1 MKKLSKILTLQVR
14 GYEKIVLRMKLIC
27 FMMFLVFASTAA
39 DTYSQGTRFHMNLEN
54 VALKDVFEHIEEN
67 SEFILLYNEKWVDV
81 DRRVSVDVND
91 ETVEEILGQALK
103 GTRNIYRI
111 YDRQI
116 VILNDEEKESSSII
130 DDSGETGTVVQQ
142 QARVSGIVNDANGD
156 PLPGVTVLVKGT
168 TQGTVTDSNGRY
180 SLSVPSNN
188 EILQFSFVGMRTQEV
203 ALGGRSELSVTLAEE
218 SIGIDEVVAIGYG
231 TVRKS
236 DLTGSVSSVTSR
248 DIGDRVTTDLATLI
262 QGKAAGVEVS
272 RNNIRIRGVTTF
284 NNTDPLVVIDGFL
297 GGSMKDV
304 NPNDIESIEILKDA
318 SSTAIYGSRGANGV
332 ILVTTKSGKPGP
344 LEVRINAVAGISNT
358 PKKLDLLNA
367 SQYIDYVHDALTNAK
382 INIPDRLKTDAVRQ
396 DVTDW
401 QDEIFRTGKFQE
413 YNLDFSGGTEKSNF
427 FVSFFYRH
435 NEEFYIDKNSDV
447 GRIRIKNQFNP
458 RKWIRAGENISLTYS
473 IDRGVGPQRGTL
485 PFYSALPYLPVRD
498 ENVLG
503 GFANVDRTGDLSDSP
518 NPVADVYLTH
528 PQTNAFNY
536 QANAWA
542 ELEPVKG
549 LTYRFQ
555 AGVTGDFSR
564 YTRWD
569 DEYLRPNGQIVLNE
583 FTEQST
589 YSIYPLIES
598 YLTYKNTIGA
608 HDFSAM
614 IGNTWQNYARF
625 GGIGIYGQDYDKTS
639 IKNVFM
645 AGNNRVLNHNEGQY
659 AYLSY
664 FGRLNYQLLNKY
676 LLTVNLRRDASPR
689 FAPENRWGT
698 FPSVAVAWKL
708 NEESFIRDLEFFDLL
723 KLRASWGISGND
735 AIGNFRYL
743 SKVWNTGVFYPFGEP
758 SEPVL
763 GATVLNDS
771 SQGIKWESTTSKAI
785 AVDVA
790 ILNNSLSFT
799 AEYFIKNTNDILF
812 SVPRP
817 LSLGYGLRSAGDA
830 IVNAASAENKGFE
843 LQVGYRN
850 RIGDLN
856 YTINANYTNVENVVT
871 SLGLGQ
877 PYIAGVSRTAVG
889 YPIGYIYGH
898 VADGVFM
905 NQAELDAANQSAR
918 EEALAENPQLTQ
930 AQLANIYYQ
939 FATTSPGDVRFEDV
953 DGDGRVTNDDRT
965 MIGNPIPKHFYGF
978 SFNLDYK
985 GFDMNASFQGVGGN
999 DVHYGYHYINRG
1011 MATTLNKETW
1021 VLDRWRS
1028 EAQPGNGIVPRAII
1042 GDPTGNNR
1050 TSSLQVYP
1058 GDYLK
1063 LKQLSIGYSLPGNLT
1078 SGIGISS
1085 LRVYASGYNLFTVTK
1100 YPYLDPEFG
1109 ILRNLEGG
1117 ADFRLSGQ
1125 INVFPVPRMLSLG
1138 VQIGL

>member
-1 MKKLSKILTLQVR
+1 MKIFCLTGFLSEKTKLKWGRIMRLTLFLLVGIILT
-14 GYEKIVLRMKLIC
+14 GS
-27 FMMFLVFASTAA
+27 ASS
-39 DTYSQGTRFHMNLEN
+39 YSQSTRLDIKLKNGTIGELIDKVE
-54 VALKDVFEHIEEN
+54 KN
-67 SEFILLYNEKWVDV
+67 SEFVFLY
-81 DRRVSVDVND
+81 RND
-91 ETVEEILGQALK
+91 ELNLDRQVTIELENATIQQVLEAGLK
-103 GTRNIYRI
+103 SQNIAWDV

-116 VILNDEEKESSSII
+116 ILRKSQSVATKELAS
-130 DDSGETGTVVQQ
+130 QQ
-142 QARVSGIVNDANGD
+142 QRTITGVVADQSGQ

-168 TQGTVTDSNGRY
+168 TIGTVT
-180 SLSVPSNN
+180 NN
-188 EILQFSFVGMRTQEV
+188 EGNFSLTIPANAETLQLSFVGMRTQEV
-203 ALGGRSELSVTLAEE
+203 VLEGRTTITIIMEDET
-218 SIGIDEVVAIGYG
+218 IGLDEVIAIGYG

-236 DLTGSVSSVTSR
+236 DLTGSVASISQR
-248 DIGDRVTTDLATLI
+248 DIGDRVTTDLASLI
-262 QGKAAGVEVS
+262 QGRAAGVDVS
-272 RNNIRIRGVTTF
+272 RDNIRIRGVTTF

-297 GGSMKDV
+297 GGSMRDV

-332 ILVTTKSGKPGP
+332 ILVTTKSGRPGP

-358 PKKLDLLNA
+358 PKRLDMLNA

-382 INIPDRLKTDAVRQ
+382 INIPERLKTNEVRQ

-401 QDEIFRTGKFQE
+401 QDEIYRTGKFQE

-458 RKWIRAGENISLTYS
+458 KRWIRAGENIALTYS
-473 IDRGVGPQRGTL
+473 IDRGIGPQRGSL

-503 GFANVDRTGDLSDSP
+503 GFANVDRLGDLSDSP
-518 NPVADVYLTH
+518 NPVADVYLTN

-542 ELEPVKG
+542 EIEPFKG
-549 LTYRFQ
+549 LIYRFQ

-569 DEYLRPNGQIVLNE
+569 DEFLRPNGQIVLNE
-583 FTEQST
+583 YTEQST

-598 YLTYKNTIGA
+598 YLTYRNTIGA

-625 GGIGIYGQDYDKTS
+625 GGIGIYGQDYDKTA
-639 IKNVFM
+639 IKNVFLS
-645 AGNNRVLNHNEGQY
+645 GNNRVLNHNIGRY

-708 NEESFIRDLEFFDLL
+708 NEEAFIKDLDFFDLL

-743 SKVWNTGVFYPFGEP
+743 SKVWSTGVYYPLGEP
-758 SEPVL
+758 SAPAQ
-763 GATVLNDS
+763 GATVLEDS
-771 SQGIKWESTTSKAI
+771 SAGIKWESTTSKAI
-785 AVDVA
+785 AVDLG

-812 SVPRP
+812 AVPRP

-843 LQVGYRN
+843 LQLGYRKRVGELFYSVN
-850 RIGDLN
+850 L
-856 YTINANYTNVENVVT
+856 NYTNVDNVVT

-898 VADGVFM
+898 IADGIFM
-905 NQAELDAANQSAR
+905 TKAELDAANQSAR
-918 EEALAENPQLTQ
+918 NAALATNPNLTENQLS
-930 AQLANIYYQ
+930 NIYYQ
-939 FATTSPGDVRFEDV
+939 FATTSPGDVRFKDV

-965 MIGNPIPKHFYGF
+965 MIGNPIPKHYFGF
-978 SFNLDYK
+978 SFNIEFK
-985 GFDMNASFQGVGGN
+985 GFDMNANFQGVGGN
-999 DVHYGYHYINRG
+999 DVHYGYYAINRG

-1028 EAQPGNGIVPRAII
+1028 EAEPGNGIVPRAII

-1050 TSSLQVYP
+1050 TSTLSVYP

-1063 LKQLSIGYSLPGNLT
+1063 LKQLSIGYTLPGNLT
-1078 SGIGISS
+1078 SGIGISN
-1085 LRVYASGYNLFTVTK
+1085 LRFYASGYNLFTITK
-1100 YPYLDPEFG
+1100 YPYLDPEFK
-1109 ILRNLEGG
+1109 LLSNLEGG
-1117 ADFRLSGQ
+1117 MDFRVPGQ
-1125 INVFPVPRMLSLG
+1125 INLFPVPRMLSLG

>member
-1 MKKLSKILTLQVR
+1 MKKLCETLSLHRRGFEKIL
-14 GYEKIVLRMKLIC
+14 LRMKLLSLLM
-27 FMMFLVFASTAA
+27 FMVLAASAA
-39 DTYSQGTRFHMNLEN
+39 DTYSQATKFNMKLDNATVRE
-54 VALKDVFEHIEEN
+54 VFEYIEEN

-81 DRRVSVDVND
+81 DRRVNVNAND
-91 ETVEEILGQALK
+91 ESVEGILEQALK
-103 GTRNIYRI
+103 GTGNIYNI

-116 VILNDEEKESSSII
+116 VILNDEAGESASTLNDVAES
-130 DDSGETGTVVQQ
+130 ENNTARQQ
-142 QARVSGIVNDANGD
+142 TVSGTITDPGGE

-168 TQGTVTDSNGRY
+168 AQGTVTDANGRFL
-180 SLSVPSNN
+180 LSVPSADAV
-188 EILQFSFVGMRTQEV
+188 LQFSFVGMRTQEV
-203 ALGGRSELSVTLAEE
+203 NLDGRTTLSVVMAEE
-218 SIGIDEVVAIGYG
+218 TIGLDEVVAIGYG

-248 DIGDRVTTDLATLI
+248 EIGDRVTTDLATLI

-272 RNNIRIRGVTTF
+272 RDNIRIRGVTTF

-358 PKKLDLLNA
+358 PKKLDLLNS

-401 QDEIFRTGKFQE
+401 QDEIYRTGKFQE

-427 FVSFFYRH
+427 FVSFSYRH
-435 NEEFYIDKNSDV
+435 NEEFYINKNSDV

-458 RKWIRAGENISLTYS
+458 KKWLRAGENISLTYS
-473 IDRGVGPQRGTL
+473 IDRGTGPQRGTL

-498 ENVLG
+498 ANVLG

-518 NPVADVYLTH
+518 NPVADVYLTD
-528 PQTNAFNY
+528 PQNNAFNY

-542 ELEPVKG
+542 EIEPLKG

-555 AGVTGDFSR
+555 AGVTGDFTR

-583 FTEQST
+583 FTEQSS
-589 YSIYPLIES
+589 YGISPLIES
-598 YLTYKNTIGA
+598 YLTYRNTIGA

-614 IGNTWQNYARF
+614 IGNTWQDYARS
-625 GGIGIYGQDYDKTS
+625 GGIGVFGQDFDKTG
-639 IKNVFM
+639 IKNVLL
-645 AGNNRVLNHNEGQY
+645 AGTNRVLNHNNGQY

-698 FPSVAVAWKL
+698 FPSVAIAWKL
-708 NEESFIRDLEFFDLL
+708 NDESFIQDLEFFDLL
-723 KLRASWGISGND
+723 KLRASWGVSGND

-743 SKVWNTGVFYPFGEP
+743 SKVWTTGVFYPFGEP
-758 SEPVL
+758 SAPVQ

-771 SQGIKWESTTSKAI
+771 SQGIKWESTTSKAV
-785 AVDVA
+785 AVDMA
-790 ILNNSLSFT
+790 ILNNSLTFT

-817 LSLGYGLRSAGDA
+817 LSLGYGSRSAGDA

-843 LQVGYRN
+843 LQLGYRN
-850 RIGDLN
+850 NIGDLN
-856 YTINANYTNVENVVT
+856 YSVNANYTSVDNVVT

-877 PYIAGVSRTAVG
+877 PYIAGVSRTAEG

-905 NQAELDAANQSAR
+905 TKAELDAANQSAR
-918 EEALAENPQLTQ
+918 EAALAKNPNLTSTQLS
-930 AQLANIYYQ
+930 NIYYQ
-939 FATTSPGDVRFEDV
+939 FATTSPGDVRFADIDN
-953 DGDGRVTNDDRT
+953 DGKVTNDDRT

-978 SFNLDYK
+978 SFNLEYQ

-1021 VLDRWRS
+1021 ILDRWRS
-1028 EAQPGNGIVPRAII
+1028 EAEPGNGIVPRAII

-1050 TSSLQVYP
+1050 TSTLQVYP

-1063 LKQLSIGYSLPGNLT
+1063 LKQLSVGYSVPGSVT
-1078 SGIGISS
+1078 SGIGLSS

-1100 YPYLDPEFG
+1100 YPYLDPEFDS
-1109 ILRNLEGG
+1109 LRNLEGG
-1117 ADFRLSGQ
+1117 ADFRVSGQ